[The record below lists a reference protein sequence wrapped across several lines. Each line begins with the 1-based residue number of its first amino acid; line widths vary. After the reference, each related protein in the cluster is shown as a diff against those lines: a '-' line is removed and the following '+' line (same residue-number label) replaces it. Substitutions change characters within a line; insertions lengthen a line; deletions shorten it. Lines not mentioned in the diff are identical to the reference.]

1 MVTYGAKLRAV
12 RALIGLTQ
20 ENLAEKA
27 ALDRRDIIKLEQD
40 VFLPSEQSKRAIRTA
55 LKIDLDS
62 PEIEQAFSII
72 VDKVNTSAAQMRASG
87 AVGLFPI
94 GN

>member
-1 MVTYGAKLRAV
+1 MVTYGTKLRAA
-12 RALIGLTQ
+12 RALLGLTQ

-27 ALDRRDIIKLEQD
+27 ALDRRDIIKFEQD

-55 LKIDLDS
+55 LMIDLDS

-72 VDKVNTSAAQMRASG
+72 VDKANTPTAQMRASG
-87 AVGLFPI
+87 AVALFPI